1 MILLDTNYL
10 IRLLVPQSAE
20 AVLIA
25 SWFAEIELCTSS
37 IAWYEFTS
45 GPVDEEGLLVAS
57 SILRD
62 RILPFTADQAC
73 EASRLWN
80 GTGRSRQRRIDAMI
94 AAAAIIAN
102 AQLATANI
110 EDFKPFLALGLTMA
124 AG

>member
-10 IRLLVPQSAE
+10 IRLLVPGSAE
-20 AVLIA
+20 AMRVA

-45 GPVDEEGLLVAS
+45 GPIDEEGVLVAS
-57 SILRD
+57 ALLRD

-80 GTGRSRQRRIDAMI
+80 GTGRSRQLRIDAMI
-94 AAAAIIAN
+94 AAAAIISN
-102 AQLATANI
+102 ADLATANI
-110 EDFKPFLALGLTMA
+110 EDFLPFRPLGLRLVE
-124 AG
+124 G